1 MATTLYTSCEA
12 LRVTALL
19 LSAFLPET
27 ATEILARL
35 GIPDAL
41 QTARLPEDAG
51 RWGVLEP
58 GTATSQGAS
67 LFPRAEVPEE
77 AD

>member
-1 MATTLYTSCEA
+1 
-12 LRVTALL
+12 VIALL
-19 LSAFLPET
+19 LAPFVPDT
-27 ATEILARL
+27 AQEILGRL

-41 QTARLPEDAG
+41 KAARLPDDAG

-58 GTATSQGAS
+58 GTATTKGAA
-67 LFPRAEVPEE
+67 LFPRIEAPEE

>member
-1 MATTLYTSCEA
+1 VATTLYTSCEA
-12 LRVTALL
+12 LRVIALL
-19 LSAFLPET
+19 LAAFLPET
-27 ATEILARL
+27 AAEILVRL
-35 GIPDAL
+35 GIPGAL

-58 GTATSQGAS
+58 GTATTKGPA
-67 LFPRAEVPEE
+67 LFPRIEVPEE